1 MKDSNLD
8 LTQFGYMR
16 KGFTRCLRALKDST
30 ETIESLESN
39 GNRRYKLLKA
49 IIDMCLDDPNYVV
62 DKGNIKLFKYKFKD
76 GELIFLEILDD

>member
-16 KGFTRCLRALKDST
+16 KGFTRCLRVLKDSI
-30 ETIESLESN
+30 EIIESLESN
-39 GNRRYKLLKA
+39 GSRRYKLLKA

-62 DKGNIKLFKYKFKD
+62 DKGNIKPFKYKFKD
-76 GELIFLEILDD
+76 GQLIFSEDLDD

>member
-16 KGFTRCLRALKDST
+16 KGFTRCLRVLKDST

-39 GNRRYKLLKA
+39 GSRRYKLLKA

-62 DKGNIKLFKYKFKD
+62 DKGNIKPFKYKFKD
-76 GELIFLEILDD
+76 GELIFLEISDD